1 MMKFKKSASLVLAVI
16 LSLMFAVTAFAA
28 PYQNYTI
35 TESGVYPDPQAYTPE
50 QIINSVTIG
59 LENLEG
65 KAFKEPQDLTQYDGK
80 GYILVSDTGNNRVVV
95 LDTDMRT
102 VKQIISSFEKD
113 GKVETFNSPNGLFI
127 HEKTDLLFVC
137 DTENK
142 RIVSFKYNEEVD
154 QFVFERTYDDPDL
167 SRYFT
172 DDVVVEENT
181 DVTTDAA
188 TDVTGETVTGETVTD
203 ETVTDETVTD
213 ETTDVV
219 ENEEDAQE
227 PSEDE
232 IEIDNSSSTG
242 SASSN
247 TQITY
252 KPLKVVVDNAMRMFV
267 VSRDCYQGLVE
278 LNDNG
283 EFTKF
288 FGSTKTKQSLSS
300 LLNRL
305 FTAEAKDKLQ
315 QNISTEY
322 SNVTIDEQGFIYG
335 TISQLKLA
343 DLIAHFDAAT
353 ASEIG
358 AALRKLNAAGAD
370 VLKRTG
376 ITPPSGDMGD
386 GINRSSYSYLCDVTV
401 SENGLTSVLDS
412 QKGRVFT
419 YTNTGELLYVFGS
432 LGQTQNT
439 VGEKNTSSSRQEQ
452 VGYTEG
458 TNLTPVAIEL
468 LTDDETII
476 ILDSTGAQITSYKPT
491 EYGLVLREAVNSH
504 EERRYEDAEKAWN
517 KILGMSSN
525 SALAY
530 KGIGRVYYLWAAET
544 EVINNDTTA
553 QRETFLKAAD
563 YFMKGYSQ
571 DDYGKAYYKY
581 RDLVL
586 EKAMPFIMWAI
597 IIITVVTLVYGWYKK
612 FKKFIETGG
621 RNL

>member
-16 LSLMFAVTAFAA
+16 LSLMFTVTAFAA

-35 TESGVYPDPQAYTPE
+35 TESGVYPDPQAYTPD
-50 QIINSVTIG
+50 QIINSVVIG

-65 KAFKEPQDLTQYDGK
+65 KALKNPQDLTQFDGK
-80 GYILVSDTGNNRVVV
+80 GYILISDTGNNRIVI

-102 VKQIISSFEKD
+102 VKQIISSFDNK
-113 GKVETFNSPNGLFI
+113 GVEDTFNSPNGLFV
-127 HEKTDLLFVC
+127 HEQTDSLFVC

-142 RIVSFKYNEEVD
+142 RIVRFAYNEESD
-154 QFVFERTYDDPDL
+154 AFVFDRTYDDPDL
-167 SRYFT
+167 SKYFT
-172 DDVVVEENT
+172 NDLIIPEEEA
-181 DVTTDAA
+181 DSAVTTPEPTPVPETDS
-188 TDVTGETVTGETVTD
+188 TQEDVTGDAEVGADDDAVQDGEESGNPD
-203 ETVTDETVTD
+203 
-213 ETTDVV
+213 
-219 ENEEDAQE
+219 
-227 PSEDE
+227 DE
-232 IEIDNSSSTG
+232 IEIDNSTGTGTSS
-242 SASSN
+242 SQ

-278 LNDNG
+278 LNSDG
-283 EFTKF
+283 GFTKF
-288 FGSTKTKQSLSS
+288 FGATKTKQTLSS

-305 FTAEAKDKLQ
+305 FTSKAKDKLQ
-315 QNISTEY
+315 QNLSTEY

-335 TISQLKLA
+335 TISQLKLE
-343 DLIAHFDAAT
+343 DLVSHFDAAA
-353 ASEIG
+353 ASEVG

-376 ITPPSGDMGD
+376 ITPPSGDWGD
-386 GINRSSYSYLCDVTV
+386 GVNRSSYSYLCDVTV

-419 YTNTGELLYVFGS
+419 YTNTGELLYVFGA
-432 LGQTQNT
+432 LGQTISK
-439 VGEKNTSSSRQEQ
+439 VGEENTASRQEQ
-452 VGYTEG
+452 VGYIEG
-458 TNLTPVAIEL
+458 TSLVPVAIEL
-468 LTDDETII
+468 LTDDETVL
-476 ILDSTGAQITSYKPT
+476 ILDSSGAQFTTYKPT

-504 EERRYEDAEKAWN
+504 EERRYEDAVNAWN

-530 KGIGRVYYLWAAET
+530 KGVGRVYYLWAAET
-544 EVINNDTTA
+544 EVINNDTTE

-571 DDYGKAYYKY
+571 EDYGKAFYKY

-586 EKAMPFIMWAI
+586 EKAMPYIMWAI
-597 IIITVVTLVYGWYKK
+597 IIITVVVLVTGWYKK
-612 FKKFIETGG
+612 FKRFIETGG
-621 RNL
+621 KNQ